1 MTDPI
6 KVETDTTHDDTS
18 IQQYFYKETGDD
30 LWRPAELL
38 KTLAR
43 DGRTF
48 ASLDT

>member
-1 MTDPI
+1 LNDI
-6 KVETDTTHDDTS
+6 ER
-18 IQQYFYKETGDD
+18 FYKETGDD

-48 ASLDT
+48 ASLDA